1 MFSFSLSV
9 LRIPETFGSHFRSC
23 PFQLFLRTFLPNPW
37 RWCSLML
44 KLNNIKMKNVVIKKD
59 DDTSSLGFETTA
71 GGACAVPGLDWEWAS
86 QLMFYISAT
95 LFLLRFSDRLFSSA
109 SLFFRTNFCPLFA
122 HFTRLLLPLFLQ
134 LTSVGRR
141 RNINGPKWKRGRGS
155 GGEIDSE
162 VRGLLTFNLQQKR
175 VVVGNDVE
183 RSGRRRSV
191 KSVGIKRTKWPQLF
205 WNPRSTWWKWNL
217 TMSVFP
223 QLIKMDP
230 Y

>member
-9 LRIPETFGSHFRSC
+9 LRIYEIFGSHFRSC
-23 PFQLFLRTFLPNPW
+23 PFQLFLRTFLSNPW
-37 RWCSLML
+37 RWCLLML
-44 KLNNIKMKNVVIKKD
+44 KLNNIKMKNVLRKKD

-141 RNINGPKWKRGRGS
+141 RNINGPKWKRGRDS

-162 VRGLLTFNLQQKR
+162 VRGLLTFNLQPRRKKESLLGTMLR
-175 VVVGNDVE
+175 GVGEE
-183 RSGRRRSV
+183 RA
-191 KSVGIKRTKWPQLF
+191 
-205 WNPRSTWWKWNL
+205 
-217 TMSVFP
+217 
-223 QLIKMDP
+223 
-230 Y
+230 

>member
-1 MFSFSLSV
+1 MSFSALLKDISSKSMKMMFV
-9 LRIPETFGSHFRSC
+9 NAKIE
-23 PFQLFLRTFLPNPW
+23 QYKDEE
-37 RWCSLML
+37 CS
-44 KLNNIKMKNVVIKKD
+44 KKKEA
-59 DDTSSLGFETTA
+59 DTSSLGSETTA

-122 HFTRLLLPLFLQ
+122 HFTRLLLPLFLEV
-134 LTSVGRR
+134 TSVGRR
-141 RNINGPKWKRGRGS
+141 RNINGPKWKRGRDS

-191 KSVGIKRTKWPQLF
+191 KSAGIKRTKWPQLF

-217 TMSVFP
+217 NMSVFP
-223 QLIKMDP
+223 QPIKMDP